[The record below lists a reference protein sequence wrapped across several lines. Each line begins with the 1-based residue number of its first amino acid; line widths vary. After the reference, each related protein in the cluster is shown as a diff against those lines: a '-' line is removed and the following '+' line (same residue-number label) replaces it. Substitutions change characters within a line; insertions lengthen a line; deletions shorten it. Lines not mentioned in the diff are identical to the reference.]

1 MRSAPIALAALVLLG
16 AAPASGD
23 AGAIDVRFAL
33 VEARGPQTLCRGLA
47 SGQWLIL
54 NWHCLADLRAAL
66 ASGKRITVSRG
77 GVDADLS
84 ADAIAQP
91 LPSAL
96 KVAESAGLDF
106 TLIASPLPPAAV
118 LLPAPVAVHPGDSVE
133 LRQDGAQVATCRVS
147 KICGSRVHY
156 RACTV
161 TPVRGWSGSS
171 VWLTGAAP
179 QLIGM
184 HKDGPQYTNAGS
196 ARLLP
201 AILGRSS
208 ILSPSDSAFAEN
220 FARNGRYRFVRAAT
234 PPERCEQ
241 AAAAIDVQPFIT
253 RGKRTI
259 VGMAR
264 LGERDVLTADID
276 NGQICRFR
284 WPSAAA
290 VKCWDNPDPLNH
302 RVNAVQ
308 PLGEG
313 LLALAK
319 SNDSTVGNDGSLRF
333 LRLDPKQPIA
343 GYEGEIT
350 APIGSAVGLVE
361 AGGDLVAIGSEG
373 LCIVDVD
380 AASRTCTRPPDS
392 DGNWRVT
399 GVLPLGPASFVA
411 VGSDQKGGMIFPVC
425 KWYER
430 VGDSWQLVSRCAE
443 SPALMATARV
453 MQSNG
458 RELRFKAPVAVGQRL
473 LAFASDGGA
482 YQIARNTRPQP
493 VAIRGVF
500 GNDGRIEDAVR
511 DARAVGPDH
520 LALAASD
527 GAFRIVKLMS
537 DPNGL
542 SLQAFDIGNP
552 RYTAFDLAIWTTQIV
567 TGDGWALVRGQDGG
581 VYSATWARLP

>member
-1 MRSAPIALAALVLLG
+1 MRSASIALAALVLLG

-33 VEARGPQTLCRGLA
+33 VEARSPLTLCRGIA
-47 SGQWLIL
+47 SGKWLIL
-54 NWHCLADLRAAL
+54 NWHCLADLRAVL
-66 ASGKRITVSRG
+66 VSGKRIMVSRG
-77 GVDADLS
+77 GVETDLP

-106 TLIASPLPPAAV
+106 TLIASPLPPAVV
-118 LLPAPVAVHPGDSVE
+118 LRPAPVAVHPGDRVE
-133 LRQDGAQVATCRVS
+133 LRQDGVPVATCRVS

-171 VWLTGAAP
+171 VWLTDTAP
-179 QLIGM
+179 QLIGI

-234 PPERCEQ
+234 LPDRCEQ

-264 LGERDVLTADID
+264 LGERDILTADID
-276 NGQICRFR
+276 NGQICLFR

-302 RVNAVQ
+302 RVNAIH

-343 GYEGEIT
+343 GDAGEIT

-361 AGGDLVAIGSEG
+361 TGGDLVAIVREMAVAFARRWRRSRQLCRHPFGRG
-373 LCIVDVD
+373 L
-380 AASRTCTRPPDS
+380 SRRLFLHPSQS
-392 DGNWRVT
+392 DGATSLSRGPDRQGWSQRDSRSFGCGLARLLFLAIT
-399 GVLPLGPASFVA
+399 FRLFLLFLPAKDRMGPASR
-411 VGSDQKGGMIFPVC
+411 S
-425 KWYER
+425 
-430 VGDSWQLVSRCAE
+430 
-443 SPALMATARV
+443 
-453 MQSNG
+453 
-458 RELRFKAPVAVGQRL
+458 
-473 LAFASDGGA
+473 ASD
-482 YQIARNTRPQP
+482 
-493 VAIRGVF
+493 
-500 GNDGRIEDAVR
+500 
-511 DARAVGPDH
+511 
-520 LALAASD
+520 ALRRSE
-527 GAFRIVKLMS
+527 
-537 DPNGL
+537 
-542 SLQAFDIGNP
+542 SL
-552 RYTAFDLAIWTTQIV
+552 
-567 TGDGWALVRGQDGG
+567 
-581 VYSATWARLP
+581 